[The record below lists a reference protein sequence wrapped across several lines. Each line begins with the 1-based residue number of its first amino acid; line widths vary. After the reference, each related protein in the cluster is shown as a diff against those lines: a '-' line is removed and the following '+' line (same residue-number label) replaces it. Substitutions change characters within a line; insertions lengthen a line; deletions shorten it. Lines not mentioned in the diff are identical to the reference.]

1 MSRRPPRSTRTD
13 THFPYTTLFRSIG
26 KEAVLAEQFGH
37 NAALEPIHVE
47 QRMFDRNRRAA
58 EQPCLELMAGRAIGA
73 VIVEQGEPRLLL
85 ALRREGQMT
94 DGAHIN
100 LPTPI
105 NGANARQQI
114 TERENALNSARLEPE
129 GIGNLFR

>member
-26 KEAVLAEQFGH
+26 KEAVLAEQVGD

-73 VIVEQGEPRLLL
+73 VIVEQVEPRLLL
-85 ALRREGQMT
+85 ALRREGQRSEEHTSELQSLMRT
-94 DGAHIN
+94 SYAVFCFKKKTTK
-100 LPTPI
+100 L
-105 NGANARQQI
+105 
-114 TERENALNSARLEPE
+114 
-129 GIGNLFR
+129 